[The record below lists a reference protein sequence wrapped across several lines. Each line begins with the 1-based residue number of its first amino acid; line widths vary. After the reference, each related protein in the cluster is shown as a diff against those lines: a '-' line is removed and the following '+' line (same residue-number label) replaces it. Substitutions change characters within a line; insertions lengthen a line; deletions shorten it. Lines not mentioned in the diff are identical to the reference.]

1 MCMKIGL
8 FQSFN
13 VPPRH
18 QIEKEG
24 MTNLK
29 KHKELKHDISQTLDF
44 DDVYIIKVAGFDFQE
59 KVRHDRVRKLVLT
72 WGPHLRKETYVDDTM
87 LHVILILYPPFWV

>member
-1 MCMKIGL
+1 MKMGL
-8 FQSFN
+8 FQNFN
-13 VPPRH
+13 VTSSRSSRSRH

-44 DDVYIIKVAGFDFQE
+44 DDVYLITL
-59 KVRHDRVRKLVLT
+59 LVLT
-72 WGPHLRKETYVDDTM
+72 KSLR
-87 LHVILILYPPFWV
+87 F